1 MKKVVL
7 IGTGMVGSSYIF
19 SLVTQNIADEI
30 ILIDSS
36 EDLAKAHKLDLDDSK
51 FMLNNN
57 TKIKVGTYTDCKDAD
72 IVCITAGLSKIK
84 DSRMELLEGNNKIIT
99 DIVNQVLENDFKGIF
114 LLATNPVDL
123 MAQKTLE
130 ISKFNN
136 NKVLSSGTNLD
147 TSRLKVELA
156 NHFNVSHKKIKT
168 YIIGEHGQT
177 SLPVWSQTTIDNKNI
192 LSLEDEKILNDIFE
206 NSKDRAMK
214 ILSGKGAT
222 YFGIGTSLA
231 QITNAILNN
240 TQEEIL
246 VGVNYKGTYVSLPSI
261 IGKGGIEEVKELELN
276 KDEQDKFQHSINT
289 LKETYNLI
297 NK

>member
-19 SLVTQNIADEI
+19 SLVTQKIANEI
-30 ILIDSS
+30 VLIDRTK
-36 EDLAKAHKLDLDDSK
+36 ELAKAHLLDLDDSK
-51 FMLNNN
+51 FMLNSDV
-57 TKIKVGTYTDCKDAD
+57 KIKTGDYTDCKDAD

-84 DSRMELLEGNNKIIT
+84 DSRIELLEGNNKIIS

-130 ISKFNN
+130 ISKFKKS
-136 NKVLSSGTNLD
+136 KVLSSGTNLD

-156 NHFNVSHKKIKT
+156 KHFKVSNNKIQT

-177 SLPVWSQTTIDNKNI
+177 ALPVWSKTKINKQNI
-192 LSLEDEKILNDIFE
+192 LELEEEKTLNDIFE
-206 NSKDRAMK
+206 KSKNRAME
-214 ILSGKGAT
+214 ILKGKGAT

-231 QITNAILNN
+231 QITNAILND
-240 TQEEIL
+240 TKEEIL
-246 VGVNYKGTYVSLPSI
+246 VGVNYKDTYVSLPSI
-261 IGKGGIEEVKELELN
+261 IGKDGIEKINKLELN
-276 KDEQDKFQHSINT
+276 KKEEEKFNNSINT
-289 LKETYNLI
+289 LKKLYTLI
-297 NK
+297 K